1 MKGNALKSL
10 SASEELSVRL
20 LMFCSDT
27 QKKTDYFSK
36 LNSFRVF
43 FSRFMFQSVTWSLP
57 PRQLH
62 LGALYLIIICTFVV

>member
-20 LMFCSDT
+20 VMFCSDT
-27 QKKTDYFSK
+27 QKKPDYFSK
-36 LNSFRVF
+36 LNSFSF

-62 LGALYLIIICTFVV
+62 LGALYLLIICTFVV